1 MSNEIALALQPL
13 TSRVRTDVTATKN
26 KEGVSIWTDQSL
38 THNRL
43 VSHIENKKA
52 RGVCPIR
59 EGQTTTAVA
68 LLDLDSHQ
76 GETSWLTMLTVARE
90 IQTHAQD
97 FYGLQAVP
105 FSSSGGRGIHLYF
118 LFDQQ
123 QDAYSVRETLK
134 TCLGDLGYKNGTAG
148 VAAKQIEVFPKQDAV
163 PTGGYG
169 NQFILPMFNKSTP
182 LDLAGMRELP
192 KDAVLKS
199 DWWKMSRAVDPVAK
213 PERAPKQMPT
223 GDLAKWVPY
232 VMAIDPDCSYE
243 EWLRVGMAL
252 HFESDANASALAL
265 WDEWSAMGAKY
276 PGFDKL
282 EARWIGFGGKESE
295 VTGGSIEAIARA
307 SGYVGDFIDMY
318 DDNSASGIPATEA
331 APSNV
336 IDIGTRKAVGGPLP
350 AFKRNADGEIEATIN
365 NIKMALSRPDF
376 CGIEVRHDTF
386 TDEIIFRNDG
396 GDKWFPLTDNDTAQV
411 RLNLERRGFR
421 PIGKEQMRD
430 MVALD
435 ADDNQ
440 FDSAID
446 WLNGLDAWDGVPR
459 IDTFMQTYF
468 QTDDTPYTR
477 SLGAYIWTAL
487 AGRVLSPGIKVD
499 IVPILVGAQGLRKS
513 TAVAAMSPNPDWF
526 CEISFHEKE
535 DVLAR
540 LMRGKAVAEIAELN
554 GLRTKE
560 IEAIKAFLARQREH
574 WVPKFKEFS
583 TTYPRRLLFI
593 GTTNKDQFLMD
604 ETGHRRMAPQKVG
617 MAQIDALRADRAQ
630 LWAEGRERYLA
641 GGIEWQAV
649 EELAKAEH
657 EQYVIVDTWQDKVES
672 WLGEPDM
679 GGALPLDKGYLTSA
693 EIFAGAL
700 SISPSEA
707 KPQDDWRVGKILRV
721 LNFEQTR
728 RMIDGKKARVWVKSK
743 GWTIIGPSST
753 VDDGPC
759 FDLV

>member
-13 TSRVRTDVTATKN
+13 TSRIRTDITATKN

-43 VSHIENKKA
+43 VAHIENKKA

-68 LLDLDSHQ
+68 LLDLDSHK
-76 GETSWLTMLTVARE
+76 GETSWQDMLKVARE
-90 IQTHAQD
+90 VADHAAD
-97 FYGLQAVP
+97 FYGLRAVP

-118 LFDQQ
+118 IFDQQ

-148 VAAKQIEVFPKQDAV
+148 VAEKQIEIFPKQDCV
-163 PTGGYG
+163 PQGGFG
-169 NQFILPMFNKSTP
+169 NQFILPLFNKSMP
-182 LDLAGMRELP
+182 LDLSRGELP

-199 DWWKMSRAVDPVAK
+199 DWWRMSRAVDPVTK
-213 PERAPKQMPT
+213 PERTPKQMPT

-252 HFESDANASALAL
+252 HFESDADASALSL
-265 WDEWSAMGAKY
+265 WDEWSAMGTKY
-276 PGFDKL
+276 PGFEKL
-282 EARWIGFGGKESE
+282 ESRWIGFGGKDSE
-295 VTGGSIEAIARA
+295 VTGGSIEAIARVH
-307 SGYVGDFIDMY
+307 GYIGDFIDLY
-318 DDNSASGIPATEA
+318 EDNAAVGIPTT
-331 APSNV
+331 PSNV
-336 IDIGTRKAVGGPLP
+336 IDIGTRKSVGGPLP
-350 AFKRNADGEIEATIN
+350 TFKRNADGEIEATIN

-376 CGIEVRHDTF
+376 CGVEVRHDTF

-430 MVALD
+430 MIALD

-446 WLNGLDAWDGVPR
+446 WLNGIDAWDGVPR
-459 IDTFMQTYF
+459 IDTFMRTYF

-630 LWAEGRERYLA
+630 LWAEGRARYLA

-657 EQYVIVDTWQDKVES
+657 EQYVIVDGWQDQIES
-672 WLGEPDM
+672 WLSVPDM
-679 GGALPLDKGYLTSA
+679 GGALPMGKGYVLSA
-693 EIFAGAL
+693 EIYSGAL
-700 SISPSEA
+700 SMAATDA
-707 KPQDDWRVGKILRV
+707 KPQDDWRLSKILRV
-721 LNFEQTR
+721 LNFEQKR
-728 RMIDGKKARVWVKSK
+728 VRIDKHLMRVWVKTAGCDSIVTASK
-743 GWTIIGPSST
+743 RDAVTC
-753 VDDGPC
+753 D
-759 FDLV
+759 DLV